1 MNRGITTTVVVE
13 YRTFYSE
20 RSNGRYLWPG
30 LCLPKSWQER
40 SEHLSRPQLLW
51 LPGSWLG
58 GHGTVGTAGFLKP
71 LCVVHRQ
78 GGLLAF
84 ICKTCVWGSP
94 CPAVI
99 LSLMESSC
107 NLMDGSLVLTFDVC
121 WGRGYM
127 KSPGLPFPAPSPR
140 GPSARGSFVVG
151 IQWHLV
157 PAQDIL
163 LCETP
168 FFFFSCFQAFSKA
181 FYGGFCALDSFFDV
195 FFPLID
201 GHISS

>member
-1 MNRGITTTVVVE
+1 MARALFAQVLARKVGASLPATVALAPWE
-13 YRTFYSE
+13 LA
-20 RSNGRYLWPG
+20 GWP
-30 LCLPKSWQER
+30 W
-40 SEHLSRPQLLW
+40 
-51 LPGSWLG
+51 
-58 GHGTVGTAGFLKP
+58 TVGTAGFLKP
-71 LCVVHRQ
+71 LCVVCRQ
-78 GGLLAF
+78 GGRLAF

-107 NLMDGSLVLTFDVC
+107 NLIDGSLVLTFDVC

-157 PAQDIL
+157 TAQDIFAL
-163 LCETP
+163 RDT
-168 FFFFSCFQAFSKA
+168 FFFLLLFSSILQ
-181 FYGGFCALDSFFDV
+181 GFLRGFLRFR
-195 FFPLID
+195 
-201 GHISS
+201 